1 MVEINDESRGRYNED
16 NQIIFKTSMLRSS
29 LCDDSDA
36 YILVKWTITVAE
48 ATAASTNNAN
58 KKVVFKNCMPFTNCI
73 CRINNTQV
81 NDAHNIDGVMPM
93 YNLIKY
99 GDNYPK
105 TSKML
110 W

>member
-1 MVEINDESRGRYNED
+1 
-16 NQIIFKTSMLRSS
+16 
-29 LCDDSDA
+29 
-36 YILVKWTITVAE
+36 
-48 ATAASTNNAN
+48 
-58 KKVVFKNCMPFTNCI
+58 MPFTNCI

>member
-1 MVEINDESRGRYNED
+1 
-16 NQIIFKTSMLRSS
+16 MLRSR

-36 YILVKWTITVAE
+36 YILVKGTITVSE
-48 ATAASTNNAN
+48 ATAASPNNAN

-73 CRINNTQV
+73 SRINNTQV
-81 NDAHNIDGVMPM
+81 NDAHNIDAVMPM